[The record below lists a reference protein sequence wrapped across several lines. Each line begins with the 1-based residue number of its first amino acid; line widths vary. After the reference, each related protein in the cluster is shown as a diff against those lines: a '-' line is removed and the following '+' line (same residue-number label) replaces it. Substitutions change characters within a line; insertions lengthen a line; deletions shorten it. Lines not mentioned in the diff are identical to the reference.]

1 MNFFKSM
8 ALSLIF
14 LSSLANAKVSLE
26 AALVENGLLTVIP
39 EMILELNQPSVQ
51 FVDEIRFE
59 ATLTEANTIVFDIAF
74 KDENANYVSHLQ
86 PELALNPEET
96 KAVLESATKNGN
108 QLVLVVQVNEI
119 KE

>member
-1 MNFFKSM
+1 MNFFKSL

-14 LSSLANAKVSLE
+14 LSSLANAKASLE
-26 AALVENGLLTVIP
+26 AALVDNGLLKVIP
-39 EMILELNQPSVQ
+39 GMTLEMNHPSVLY
-51 FVDEIRFE
+51 VDEIRFE

-96 KAVLESATKNGN
+96 KAVLEAATKDGN
-108 QLVLVVQVNEI
+108 QLILVVQVNEI

>member
-8 ALSLIF
+8 ALGLIF

-26 AALVENGLLTVIP
+26 AALVDDGFLTVIP
-39 EMILELNQPSVQ
+39 GMILEMNQPSVQ

-59 ATLTEANTIVFDIAF
+59 ATLTEANTVVFDIAF
-74 KDENANYVSHLQ
+74 KDENENYVSILQ
-86 PELALNPEET
+86 PELTLNPEET
-96 KAVLESATKNGN
+96 KAVLELATKNGN